1 MLRHSE
7 HLLAATLF
15 PEFAVPTVHCPDLPA
30 LLRAVRAQPLEAVV
44 KPLGEC
50 SGRGIAFFPPLA
62 PEAELAAYW
71 AAHAD
76 TSGVVVQ
83 PFQPAISTR
92 GDLRILV
99 MNRRILGSVARI
111 PGPGSR
117 LANLHQGASVR
128 AFDPTPRQLAAVA
141 AVADALSPRGLHLLG
156 LDFIGDLLSEINF
169 TSPSALV
176 QINEVMHKRAEQ
188 ELVDDRRHEPD
199 ARHGLE
205 CRDRAARRAPPRRAR
220 CGMMRGRPLHAPRR
234 PQRPRRG
241 RAACDGC
248 TCPFRQPRPPRRRR
262 SDLRGHDR
270 RRDLAPRDRSQRRVQ
285 ARRRR
290 HAPPRRPQG
299 RALPRPRHRRR
310 RQPVDRPHGSHGPEA
325 RGPAVKTPNFASIRP
340 PQPVLASEPIDRRQR
355 VAARLPS
362 GHENSGLSPSPSP
375 RPRRPPAPRLRR

>member
-1 MLRHSE
+1 MAKYLITGDPVASFQPRFDTTLRVMAELRGRGIEVDYCDLLACDPHVASATYLAALPVQAVVHVDPARDPCATLGPLRRADARDYTVLIHRKDPPVDATYRAHANHFARLSPGFAGLHAGSADLRPGPLQINDPAEVLRHSE

-15 PEFAVPTVHCPDLPA
+15 PELAIPTVHCRDLAA

-44 KPLGEC
+44 KPLAEC

-71 AAHAD
+71 TAHAD

-99 MNRRILGSVARI
+99 MNRRVLGSVARI
-111 PGPGSR
+111 PRPGSR

-141 AVADALSPRGLHLLG
+141 VVADALSPRGLHLLG

-188 ELVDDRRHEPD
+188 ELVDEIVDMSQL
-199 ARHGLE
+199 HG
-205 CRDRAARRAPPRRAR
+205 
-220 CGMMRGRPLHAPRR
+220 
-234 PQRPRRG
+234 
-241 RAACDGC
+241 
-248 TCPFRQPRPPRRRR
+248 T
-262 SDLRGHDR
+262 
-270 RRDLAPRDRSQRRVQ
+270 
-285 ARRRR
+285 
-290 HAPPRRPQG
+290 
-299 RALPRPRHRRR
+299 
-310 RQPVDRPHGSHGPEA
+310 
-325 RGPAVKTPNFASIRP
+325 I
-340 PQPVLASEPIDRRQR
+340 
-355 VAARLPS
+355 
-362 GHENSGLSPSPSP
+362 
-375 RPRRPPAPRLRR
+375 

>member
-1 MLRHSE
+1 MAKYLITGDPIASFQPRFDTTLRMMAELRQRGIDVDYCDLLACDPHAASATYLAALPVQAVIDADPTRDPCVTLGPPRRANARDYTTLIHRKDPPVDAVYRAHASHFASLTTGLTTGPHHPLQINDPAEVLRHSE

-15 PEFAVPTVHCPDLPA
+15 PEYAVPTVHCPDLAA

-50 SGRGIAFFPPLA
+50 SGRGIAFFAPLA

-71 AAHAD
+71 ATLAD

-83 PFQPAISTR
+83 PFQPAITTR

-111 PGPGSR
+111 PRPGSR
-117 LANLHQGASVR
+117 LANLHQGAGVR

-188 ELVDDRRHEPD
+188 DLVDELVEM
-199 ARHGLE
+199 ARMNE
-205 CRDRAARRAPPRRAR
+205 AVEMERRA
-220 CGMMRGRPLHAPRR
+220 GL
-234 PQRPRRG
+234 G
-241 RAACDGC
+241 RAAPD
-248 TCPFRQPRPPRRRR
+248 
-262 SDLRGHDR
+262 
-270 RRDLAPRDRSQRRVQ
+270 
-285 ARRRR
+285 
-290 HAPPRRPQG
+290 
-299 RALPRPRHRRR
+299 
-310 RQPVDRPHGSHGPEA
+310 
-325 RGPAVKTPNFASIRP
+325 
-340 PQPVLASEPIDRRQR
+340 
-355 VAARLPS
+355 VA
-362 GHENSGLSPSPSP
+362 
-375 RPRRPPAPRLRR
+375 